1 VYFAKEY
8 KLPIS
13 LFGFDTLTCS
23 PAVIYAICYVFFAAI
38 IAPFAGF
45 FASGLKRAY
54 KIKDFS
60 DTLPGHGG
68 LTDRMDC
75 ISLTG
80 MFSMVLISTV
90 IFRNEVSA
98 EKAYRQ
104 ILQLGQSE

>member
-1 VYFAKEY
+1 
-8 KLPIS
+8 
-13 LFGFDTLTCS
+13 
-23 PAVIYAICYVFFAAI
+23 VIYAICYVFFAAI